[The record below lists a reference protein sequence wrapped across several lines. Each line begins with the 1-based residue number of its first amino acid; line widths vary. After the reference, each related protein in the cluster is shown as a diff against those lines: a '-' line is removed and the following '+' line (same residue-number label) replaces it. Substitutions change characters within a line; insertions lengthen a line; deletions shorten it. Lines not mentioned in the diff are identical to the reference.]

1 MGWIVLAAL
10 GLAVVGLG
18 LYVVGIYNGLIGL
31 KHAVDRAWANID
43 VLLKQRHDELPKLVE
58 TVKGYMA
65 HERGLLERVTEARA
79 LMGRAETVAEKSRA
93 DAEVRGALERLFA
106 VAEGY
111 PQLEAD
117 TSFQM
122 LQQRISDIEEA
133 IADRREFFNHS
144 VNALNVRIE
153 QIPDVF
159 LARAMALGPRAL
171 FAARDEERADV
182 QIRF

>member
-65 HERGLLERVTEARA
+65 HERGLLERITEARA
-79 LMGRAETVAEKSRA
+79 LMGRAETMAEKSRA

-106 VAEGY
+106 IGFADLDQQAF
-111 PQLEAD
+111 PQIARAN
-117 TSFQM
+117 T
-122 LQQRISDIEEA
+122 RWIERLN
-133 IADRREFFNHS
+133 RREHRLRFFHRVQRNRIAPGH
-144 VNALNVRIE
+144 VRGLL
-153 QIPDVF
+153 DDLVD
-159 LARAMALGPRAL
+159 A
-171 FAARDEERADV
+171 V
-182 QIRF
+182 Q